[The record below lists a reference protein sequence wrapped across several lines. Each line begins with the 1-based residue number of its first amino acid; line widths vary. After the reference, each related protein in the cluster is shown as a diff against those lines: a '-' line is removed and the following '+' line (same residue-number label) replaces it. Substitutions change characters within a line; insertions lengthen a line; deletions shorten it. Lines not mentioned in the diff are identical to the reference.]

1 MTEARPDDR
10 GWRLNLLAD
19 TAQHAAGQRLP
30 LSVRYGAAE
39 AADAVISAWLTDPA
53 DQAAVLPALD
63 APHMPDMNRTETT
76 QAMRRAALPRSGSLR
91 HRMVMS
97 LLNFPTTD
105 DDLEVTLGRP
115 HTSVSAAR
123 NGLMQQGW
131 LQPYRIDGEVVKRPT
146 RAGNPAIVWTI
157 TPAARLRLA
166 LDR

>member
-1 MTEARPDDR
+1 MSLDPWD
-10 GWRLNLLAD
+10 
-19 TAQHAAGQRLP
+19 
-30 LSVRYGAAE
+30 VIE
-39 AADAVISAWLTDPA
+39 AAANEGRNFDCDLTDDEASAVERFAFHLLQLQA
-53 DQAAVLPALD
+53 DALPAAD
-63 APHMPDMNRTETT
+63 APHMPGMNRTETT
-76 QAMRRAALPRSGSLR
+76 QAMREAALPRSGTLR

-123 NGLMQQGW
+123 NGLVQQGW

-146 RAGNPAIVWTI
+146 RAGNPAIVWTV